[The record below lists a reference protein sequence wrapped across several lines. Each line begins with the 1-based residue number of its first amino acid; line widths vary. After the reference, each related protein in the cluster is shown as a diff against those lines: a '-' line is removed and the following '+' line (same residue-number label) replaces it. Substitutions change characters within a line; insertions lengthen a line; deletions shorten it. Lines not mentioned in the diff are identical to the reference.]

1 MTAPTVVF
9 AWRRTPPPLLI
20 GGAEV
25 SQQLLAEEFARS
37 GWQVLY
43 LGSHEAPWNGS
54 AQFGHLRSH
63 LQAHGTEWEEVGREV
78 RYRWNGVL
86 CRAVP
91 QDRVEKILREVL
103 AQVRPELVITSQEG
117 AADIAAIAR
126 RTSRVAGWLH
136 SVSAN
141 SHGVLHGGPH
151 VVLATSKFVAG
162 RTRAPAGTRTVVFY
176 PPFVPAEG
184 DAHILA
190 GHGEPARLTA
200 GGVLM
205 VNPIPAKGSAL
216 LHQLIAR
223 LPGRRFTLVEGWWDT
238 AREFTFYPNVLWV
251 PRTYAMGPLY
261 AANDLLLVPSQVEDA
276 FPRVIVEAG
285 LHGVATAGSARGGIS
300 EAIGDGGVIL
310 HPDDVD
316 AWVQTIEAA
325 DWAGL
330 GAQARTRA
338 VPLIRPC
345 LPELAAAGLIPTTAL
360 GTVASEVAPREP
372 GEDVPRHEPAVPPPT
387 EPSP

>member
-1 MTAPTVVF
+1 MTGPTVVF

-25 SQQLLAEEFARS
+25 SQQLLAEEFARA
-37 GWQVLY
+37 GWQVIY

-63 LQAHGTEWEEVGREV
+63 LQAHGTEWEETGKEV
-78 RYRWNGVL
+78 RYRWNDVH

-91 QDRVEKILREVL
+91 QDRVEKALREVL
-103 AQVRPELVITSQEG
+103 AEVRPELLVTSQEG
-117 AADIAAIAR
+117 AADIAALAR
-126 RTSRVAGWLH
+126 RSSRVAGWLH

-141 SHGVLHGGPH
+141 SHDVLHGSPH
-151 VVLATSKFVAG
+151 VALATSRFVAG
-162 RTRAPAGTRTVVFY
+162 RTQTPAGTQTVVFY
-176 PPFVPAEG
+176 PPFAPAEG
-184 DAHILA
+184 DACLLA
-190 GHGEPARLTA
+190 GRGEPGHLDAD
-200 GGVLM
+200 GILM

-216 LHQLIAR
+216 LHQLITR
-223 LPGRRFTLVEGWWDT
+223 LPSRRFTLVEGWWDT
-238 AREFTFYPNVLWV
+238 AREFTGYLNVRWV

-285 LHGVATAGSARGGIS
+285 LHGVPTVGSARGGIP
-300 EAIGDGGVIL
+300 EAVGDGGVTL

-316 AWVQTIEAA
+316 AWVHVIESA
-325 DWAGL
+325 DRPYL
-330 GAQARTRA
+330 GTQARTRA

-345 LPELAAAGLIPTTAL
+345 LPELAAAGLIPAAAD
-360 GTVASEVAPREP
+360 G
-372 GEDVPRHEPAVPPPT
+372 
-387 EPSP
+387 